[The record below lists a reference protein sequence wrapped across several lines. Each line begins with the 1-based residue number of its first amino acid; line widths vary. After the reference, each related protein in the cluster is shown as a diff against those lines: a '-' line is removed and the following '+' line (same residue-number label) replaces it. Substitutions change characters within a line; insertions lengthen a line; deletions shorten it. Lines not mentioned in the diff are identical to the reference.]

1 MATSSFD
8 MISLMDGGC
17 AAQPS
22 GPTREAF
29 LEQFGL
35 RHLEELPRVDEL
47 ELALR
52 RSGLP
57 AGHTAVE
64 APATESAAAEAAPET
79 VVTEGAPETV
89 EPDAVEPAPTT

>member
-1 MATSSFD
+1 M
-8 MISLMDGGC
+8 
-17 AAQPS
+17 
-22 GPTREAF
+22 F

-47 ELALR
+47 EIALR

-64 APATESAAAEAAPET
+64 VPTTEAPSGEAPDVVEPAAA
-79 VVTEGAPETV
+79 
-89 EPDAVEPAPTT
+89 EPAPTP